1 MLRLYKES
9 DVKKLVM
16 RLKEEYDGVL
26 ARSRAAQ
33 EELTRENRT
42 LRARVLELEGER
54 GSVSDALIMASRE
67 GQRIVREGA
76 LAAENE
82 RKELVLLAEK
92 CRLLSD
98 RLLKKYPDE
107 EDVMQYAAFC
117 DDLKSRLGM
126 EEASGFDLEEVV
138 APKAPLD
145 LEKLCR
151 DLGLMEDEE

>member
-1 MLRLYKES
+1 MLHIYTEK
-9 DVKKLVM
+9 DVKKLVL

-26 ARSRAAQ
+26 NRVRASEGALR
-33 EELTRENRT
+33 EENRA

-54 GSVSDALIMASRE
+54 GYVSEALIAASRE
-67 GQRIVREGA
+67 GQRLISEGA

-92 CRLLSD
+92 CRLLLD

-107 EDVMQYAAFC
+107 EDVMEYAAFC
-117 DDLKSRLGM
+117 EELSSRLGV
-126 EEASGFDLEEVV
+126 EAESAFDLDEVV
-138 APKAPLD
+138 SPKQPLD

-151 DLGLMEDEE
+151 ELGLMEDDE